1 MKDDGAPEAAKE
13 ASGANPGAEADS
25 KLINQADSTAV
36 EKEVNNNSI
45 SQSQLLWVK
54 GAAKNDAD
62 MLDDD
67 DDQDEQSSEGQ
78 EHIDPELKKKCLQA
92 QDPDKLFT
100 LNINT
105 YKVCQLNTLLSNL
118 GFRLEPKEQVLQ
130 AIRRR
135 E

>member
-1 MKDDGAPEAAKE
+1 
-13 ASGANPGAEADS
+13 
-25 KLINQADSTAV
+25 
-36 EKEVNNNSI
+36 
-45 SQSQLLWVK
+45 
-54 GAAKNDAD
+54 